1 MFDLDKWGEIFESIS
16 RHKLRTILTAFG
28 VFWGIFMLVLLMGA
42 GNGLFNSI
50 KYEFSDVATNS
61 IWLSPGRT
69 SIPYKGLKKG
79 RRIRF
84 DNSDYEFLKNNFEG
98 VDDITGRFFI
108 SGNRQIQYGD
118 KNLAF
123 SINSI
128 HPAFKIMENMTVTAG
143 RFLTDEDLK
152 EYRKVCIIGNIVRD
166 QLFDDGED
174 PIGKQIIVDKIAYT
188 VVGTFYDI
196 DDWVMKNVYVPISTS
211 QKVYSGN
218 DRLHRIMFT
227 TKGLTVEEVSKI
239 EDEVYAAFATR
250 KNFSVKDRRA
260 IWSNNNAKDFES
272 FASMMFVM
280 KGIIWLVGIFSMIA
294 GVIGV
299 SNIMLI
305 IVKDRT
311 KEIGIRKSLGATPYS
326 IITMILQESILITAV
341 AGFVGVACGILVIGS
356 ISGIKSDF
364 FRTPHVDLSVV
375 ILATIILVLS
385 GALAGLIPA
394 IKAARINP
402 VIAMKAD

>member
-1 MFDLDKWGEIFESIS
+1 MFDLDKWAEIFESIN
-16 RHKLRTILTAFG
+16 RHKLRTALTAFG

-50 KYEFSDVATNS
+50 KHEFSDVATNS

-69 SIPYKGLKKG
+69 SIPHNGLNKG

-84 DNSDYEFLKNNFEG
+84 DNSDYDFLKDHFEG
-98 VDDITGRFFI
+98 VDEITGRFFI
-108 SGNRQIQYGD
+108 SGDRKVNYKD
-118 KNLAF
+118 KSLSY

-128 HPAFKIMENMTVTAG
+128 HPSFKTMENITVTEG
-143 RFLTDEDLK
+143 RFLTDKDLAT
-152 EYRKVCIIGNIVRD
+152 YSKVCIIGDIVKKN
-166 QLFDDGED
+166 LFED
-174 PIGKQIIVDKIAYT
+174 EDAIGKQIIVDNIAYT

-196 DDWVMKNVYVPISTS
+196 DDWVMKNIYIPITTA

-218 DRLHRIMFT
+218 KRLSRIMFT
-227 TKGLTVEEVSKI
+227 TKGMSVEEVTKI
-239 EDEVYAAFATR
+239 EDEVYAAFAVR

-260 IWSNNNAKDFES
+260 IWSDNNAKDFEE
-272 FASMMFVM
+272 FAGLMFAIQ
-280 KGIIWLVGIFSMIA
+280 GIIWMVGIFSMIA

-311 KEIGIRKSLGATPYS
+311 KEIGIRKSLGATPWS
-326 IITMILQESILITAV
+326 IIMMVLQESIFITAL
-341 AGFVGVACGILVIGS
+341 AGFVGVACGVLIIGS
-356 ISGIKSDF
+356 LSGIKSDF
-364 FRTPHVDLSVV
+364 FRTPHVDLSV
-375 ILATIILVLS
+375 IIIATVVLVLS

>member
-1 MFDLDKWGEIFESIS
+1 MFDLDKWTEIFESIS

-84 DNSDYEFLKNNFEG
+84 DNSDYEYLKDNFEG
-98 VDDITGRFFI
+98 VDKITGRFHI
-108 SGNRQIQYGD
+108 SGNRQVQYKD
-118 KNLAF
+118 KNLAY

-128 HPAFKIMENMTVTAG
+128 HPSFKIMENMTVTKG
-143 RFLTDEDLK
+143 RFLTQEDLNQF
-152 EYRKVCIIGNIVRD
+152 RKVCIVGHIVRD
-166 QLFDDGED
+166 QLFDKDED
-174 PIGKQIIVDKIAYT
+174 PIGKQIIIDNIAYT
-188 VVGTFYDI
+188 VIGTFYDI
-196 DDWVMKNVYVPISTS
+196 DDWVMKNIYIPITTS

-227 TKGLTVEEVSKI
+227 TKGLSVQEVSKI
-239 EDEVYAAFATR
+239 EDEVYTAFAKR

-260 IWSNNNAKDFES
+260 IWSNNNAEDFES
-272 FASMMFVM
+272 FASMMMVM

-311 KEIGIRKSLGATPYS
+311 KEIGIRKSLGATPWS
-326 IITMILQESILITAV
+326 IITMILQESILITAF
-341 AGFVGVACGILVIGS
+341 AGFIGVACGILIIGS
-356 ISGIKSDF
+356 MSGIKSDF

-375 ILATIILVLS
+375 ITATIVLILS

-402 VIAMKAD
+402 VLAMKSD

>member
-1 MFDLDKWGEIFESIS
+1 MFDLDKWAEIFESIN
-16 RHKLRTILTAFG
+16 RHKLRTALTAFG

-50 KYEFSDVATNS
+50 KHEFSDVATNS

-69 SIPYKGLKKG
+69 SLPHNGLNKG

-84 DNSDYEFLKNNFEG
+84 DNSDYDFLKDHFEG
-98 VDDITGRFFI
+98 VDEITGRFFI
-108 SGNRQIQYGD
+108 SGDRKVKYKD
-118 KNLAF
+118 KSLAY

-128 HPAFKIMENMTVTAG
+128 HPAFKTMENITVTQG
-143 RFLTDEDLK
+143 RFITDKDLHT
-152 EYRKVCIIGNIVRD
+152 YNKVCIIGDIVKKN
-166 QLFDDGED
+166 LFED
-174 PIGKQIIVDKIAYT
+174 EDAIGKQIIVDDIAYT

-196 DDWVMKNVYVPISTS
+196 DDWVMKNIYIPITTA
-211 QKVYSGN
+211 QRVYSGN
-218 DRLHRIMFT
+218 QRLNRIMFT
-227 TKGLTVEEVSKI
+227 TKGMSVSEVTQI
-239 EDEVYAAFATR
+239 EDQVYAAFAAR

-260 IWSNNNAKDFES
+260 IWSENNAKDYEE
-272 FASMMFVM
+272 FAGLMLAIQ
-280 KGIIWLVGIFSMIA
+280 GIIWMVGIFSMIA

-311 KEIGIRKSLGATPYS
+311 REIGIRKSLGATPWS
-326 IITMILQESILITAV
+326 IIMMILQESIFITAL
-341 AGFVGVACGILVIGS
+341 AGFVGVAFGILIIGS
-356 ISGIKSDF
+356 LSGIKSDF

-375 ILATIILVLS
+375 LIATLVLVLS

-402 VIAMKAD
+402 VIAMKSD

>member
-1 MFDLDKWGEIFESIS
+1 MFDIDKWAEIFESIN
-16 RHKLRTILTAFG
+16 RHKLRTALTAFG

-69 SIPYKGLKKG
+69 SLPHNGLNKG
-79 RRIRF
+79 RSIRF
-84 DNSDYEFLKNNFEG
+84 DNSDYIFLRDHFDG
-98 VDDITGRFFI
+98 VDEITGRFFI
-108 SGNRQIQYGD
+108 SGDRKVKYKD
-118 KNLAF
+118 KSLAY

-128 HPAFKIMENMTVTAG
+128 HPSFKTMENITVTKG
-143 RFLTDEDLK
+143 RFITDKDLS
-152 EYRKVCIIGNIVRD
+152 EYNKVCIIGDIVKKN
-166 QLFDDGED
+166 LFEEED
-174 PIGKQIIVDKIAYT
+174 AIGKQIIVDNIAYT
-188 VVGTFYDI
+188 VIGTFYDI
-196 DDWVMKNVYVPISTS
+196 DDWVMKNIYIPITTA

-218 DRLHRIMFT
+218 QKLNRIMFT
-227 TKGLTVEEVSKI
+227 TKGMSVDEVSQI
-239 EDEVYAAFATR
+239 EDQVFAAFAAR

-260 IWSNNNAKDFES
+260 IWSENNAKDFEE
-272 FASMMFVM
+272 FAGLMMAIQ
-280 KGIIWLVGIFSMIA
+280 GIIWMVGIFSMIA

-311 KEIGIRKSLGATPYS
+311 KEIGIRKSLGATPWS
-326 IITMILQESILITAV
+326 IIMMILQESIFITAL
-341 AGFVGVACGILVIGS
+341 AGFVGVAFGILIIGS
-356 ISGIKSDF
+356 LSGVKSDF

-375 ILATIILVLS
+375 LIATFILVMS

-402 VIAMKAD
+402 VIAMKSD

>member
-1 MFDLDKWGEIFESIS
+1 MFDLDKWTEIFESIS

-50 KYEFSDVATNS
+50 KYEFSDVASNS

-84 DNSDYEFLKNNFEG
+84 DNSDYEYLKDNFEG
-98 VDDITGRFFI
+98 VDEITGRFFI
-108 SGNRQIQYGD
+108 SGDRQIQYKD
-118 KNLAF
+118 KNLSF
-123 SINSI
+123 SIQSI
-128 HPAFKIMENMTVTAG
+128 HPSFKIMENMTVTAG
-143 RFLTDEDLK
+143 RFLTKEDLDQF
-152 EYRKVCIIGNIVRD
+152 RKVCIIGNIVRD
-166 QLFDDGED
+166 QLFDKDED
-174 PIGKQIIVDKIAYT
+174 PIGKQIVVDKIAYT

-196 DDWVMKNVYVPISTS
+196 DDWVMKNVYIPISTS

-227 TKGLTVEEVSKI
+227 TKGLTVQEVSKI
-239 EDEVYAAFATR
+239 EDEVYAAFAAR
-250 KNFSVKDRRA
+250 KNFSVNDRRA
-260 IWSNNNAKDFES
+260 IWSNNNAEDFES

-311 KEIGIRKSLGATPYS
+311 KEIGIRKALGATPWS
-326 IITMILQESILITAV
+326 IITMILQESILITAF
-341 AGFVGVACGILVIGS
+341 AGFIGVASGILIIGS
-356 ISGIKSDF
+356 MSGIKSDF
-364 FRTPHVDLSVV
+364 FRTPHIDLSVV
-375 ILATIILVLS
+375 IAATIILIVS
-385 GALAGLIPA
+385 GAIAGLIPA
-394 IKAARINP
+394 ISAARINP
-402 VIAMKAD
+402 VLAMKSD

>member
-1 MFDLDKWGEIFESIS
+1 VFDLDKWTEILESVN
-16 RHKLRTILTAFG
+16 RHKLRTTLTAFG

-69 SIPYKGLKKG
+69 SKPYKGLNKG
-79 RRIRF
+79 RRIKF
-84 DNSDYEFLKNNFEG
+84 DNTDYEFLRDNFDG
-98 VDDITGRFFI
+98 VDEITGRFYI
-108 SGNRQIQYGD
+108 TGNRQVVYKD
-118 KNLAF
+118 KNLSY

-128 HPAFKIMENMTVTAG
+128 HPSFKTMENMTVTAG

-152 EYRKVCIIGNIVRD
+152 HHRKVCIIGNIVRD
-166 QLFDDGED
+166 NLFEDED
-174 PIGKQIIVDKIAYT
+174 PIGKEINVGGIVYT
-188 VVGTFYDI
+188 VIGTFYDI
-196 DDWVMKNVYVPISTS
+196 DDWVMKNIYIPITTA

-218 DRLHRIMFT
+218 RQLNRIMFT
-227 TKGLTVEEVSKI
+227 TTGLTVEEVSKI
-239 EDEVYAAFATR
+239 EKEVAVAFAGR
-250 KNFSVKDRRA
+250 KNFDVTDRRA
-260 IWSNNNAKDFES
+260 IWSENNAEDFEE
-272 FASMMFVM
+272 FASLMLAI

-311 KEIGIRKSLGATPYS
+311 KEIGIRKSLGATPVS
-326 IITMILQESILITAV
+326 IITMILQESILITSV
-341 AGFVGVACGILVIGS
+341 AGFIGVGLGVLVIGS
-356 ISGIKSDF
+356 MSGIKSDF
-364 FRTPHVDLSVV
+364 FRTPHVDISVV
-375 ILATIILVLS
+375 LIATLILILS

-394 IKAARINP
+394 MKAARINP

>member
-1 MFDLDKWGEIFESIS
+1 MFDLDKWTEILESIN

-50 KYEFSDVATNS
+50 RYQFSDVATNS

-69 SIPYKGLKKG
+69 SKPFKGLNKG
-79 RRIRF
+79 RQIRF
-84 DNSDYEFLKNNFEG
+84 DNSDYEFLRDNFEG
-98 VDDITGRFFI
+98 VDEITGRFYI
-108 SGNRQIQYGD
+108 TGNRQVVYKD
-118 KNLAF
+118 KNLSY

-128 HPAFKIMENMTVTAG
+128 HPSFKTMENMTVMSG
-143 RFLTDEDLK
+143 RFLTQEDLDNH
-152 EYRKVCIIGNIVRD
+152 RKVCIIGNIVKD
-166 QLFDDGED
+166 NLFEDED
-174 PIGKQIIVDKIAYT
+174 PIGKEINVGGIIYT

-196 DDWVMKNVYVPISTS
+196 DDWVMKNVYIPITTA

-218 DRLHRIMFT
+218 DRLNRIMFT
-227 TKGLTVEEVSKI
+227 THGLTIGEVNKI
-239 EDEVYAAFATR
+239 EEDVIAAFAGR
-250 KNFSVKDRRA
+250 KSFDVTDRRA
-260 IWSNNNAKDFES
+260 IWSNNNAKDFEE
-272 FASMMFVM
+272 FASMMLAIQ
-280 KGIIWLVGIFSMIA
+280 GIIWLVGIFTMIA

-311 KEIGIRKSLGATPYS
+311 KEIGIRKALGAKPIS
-326 IITMILQESILITAV
+326 IITMILQESVLITLV
-341 AGFVGVACGILVIGS
+341 AGFVGVGLGVLAIGAM
-356 ISGIKSDF
+356 SGIKTDF

-375 ILATIILVLS
+375 LVATLILVLS

-402 VIAMKAD
+402 VLAMKAD

>member
-1 MFDLDKWGEIFESIS
+1 MFDLDKWTEIFESIS

-50 KYEFSDVATNS
+50 KYEFTDVATNS

-84 DNSDYEFLKNNFEG
+84 DNSDYVYLKDNFEG
-98 VDDITGRFFI
+98 VDKITGRFFI
-108 SGNRQIQYGD
+108 SGNRQIQYKD

-128 HPAFKIMENMTVTAG
+128 HPSFKIMENMTVTSG
-143 RFLTDEDLK
+143 RFLTEEDLNQF
-152 EYRKVCIIGNIVRD
+152 RKVCIIGNIVRD
-166 QLFDDGED
+166 QLFDKDED

-196 DDWVMKNVYVPISTS
+196 DDWVMKNVYIPISTS

-227 TKGLTVEEVSKI
+227 TKGLSVEEVSKI
-239 EDEVYAAFATR
+239 EDEVFAAFAAR

-272 FASMMFVM
+272 FASMMLVM
-280 KGIIWLVGIFSMIA
+280 KSIIWLVGIFSMIA

-311 KEIGIRKSLGATPYS
+311 KEIGIRKALGATPGS
-326 IITMILQESILITAV
+326 IIMMILQESILITAF
-341 AGFVGVACGILVIGS
+341 AGFIGVACGILIIGS
-356 ISGIKSDF
+356 MSGIKSDF

-375 ILATIILVLS
+375 ITATIILILS

-394 IKAARINP
+394 MRAARINP
-402 VIAMKAD
+402 VLAMKAD

>member
-1 MFDLDKWGEIFESIS
+1 
-16 RHKLRTILTAFG
+16 
-28 VFWGIFMLVLLMGA
+28 MGA

-50 KYEFSDVATNS
+50 KHEFSDVATNS

-69 SIPYKGLKKG
+69 SIPHNGLNKG

-84 DNSDYEFLKNNFEG
+84 DNSDYDFLKDHFEG
-98 VDDITGRFFI
+98 VDEITGRFFI
-108 SGNRQIQYGD
+108 SGDRKVKYKD
-118 KNLAF
+118 KSLSY

-128 HPAFKIMENMTVTAG
+128 HPSFKTMENITVTEG
-143 RFLTDEDLK
+143 RFLTDKDLAT
-152 EYRKVCIIGNIVRD
+152 YSKVCIIGDIVKKN
-166 QLFDDGED
+166 LFED
-174 PIGKQIIVDKIAYT
+174 EDAIGKQIIVDNIAYT

-196 DDWVMKNVYVPISTS
+196 DDWVMKNIYIPITTA

-218 DRLHRIMFT
+218 KRLSRIMFT
-227 TKGLTVEEVSKI
+227 TKGMSVEEVTKI
-239 EDEVYAAFATR
+239 EDEVYAAFAVR

-260 IWSNNNAKDFES
+260 IWSDNNAKDFEE
-272 FASMMFVM
+272 FAGLMFAIQ
-280 KGIIWLVGIFSMIA
+280 GIIWMVGIFSMIA

-311 KEIGIRKSLGATPYS
+311 KEIGIRKSLGATPWS
-326 IITMILQESILITAV
+326 IIMMVLQESIFITAL
-341 AGFVGVACGILVIGS
+341 AGFVGVACGVLIIGS
-356 ISGIKSDF
+356 LSGIKSDF
-364 FRTPHVDLSVV
+364 FRTPHVDLSV
-375 ILATIILVLS
+375 IIIATVVLVLS